1 MQKDYI
7 KGRRIAKEY
16 EYANSNKVQGKKK
29 GSPP

>member
-29 GSPP
+29 AIE